1 MTEFNFRL
9 DNTVQTYKSLQLSVP
24 VGSVVSCL
32 FYYDCLID
40 ESDVN
45 IVFCLARK
53 YFISYRDVTNVGEG
67 LRKIRS
73 CSALLLVE
81 QGEILIVP
89 HLL

>member
-1 MTEFNFRL
+1 MTEFNFRV

-32 FYYDCLID
+32 FYDYCLID
-40 ESDVN
+40 VFDVN

-53 YFISYRDVTNVGEG
+53 YFISYRDVTNAGEG

-73 CSALLLVE
+73 LL
-81 QGEILIVP
+81 GAFAC
-89 HLL
+89 